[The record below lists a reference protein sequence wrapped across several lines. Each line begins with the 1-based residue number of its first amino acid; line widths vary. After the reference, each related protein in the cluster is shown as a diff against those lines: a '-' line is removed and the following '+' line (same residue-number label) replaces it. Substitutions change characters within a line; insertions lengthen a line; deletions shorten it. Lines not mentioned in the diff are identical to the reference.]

1 MLTQRYPREHSNTVI
16 LVAVNGSQQ
25 PGMKPAVRRQYQ
37 NNFTKDSLKM
47 EVEMFNEAVSRV
59 AGQDP
64 YSMV

>member
-1 MLTQRYPREHSNTVI
+1 MAANSLTPD
-16 LVAVNGSQQ
+16 
-25 PGMKPAVRRQYQ
+25 MKPAVRRQYR